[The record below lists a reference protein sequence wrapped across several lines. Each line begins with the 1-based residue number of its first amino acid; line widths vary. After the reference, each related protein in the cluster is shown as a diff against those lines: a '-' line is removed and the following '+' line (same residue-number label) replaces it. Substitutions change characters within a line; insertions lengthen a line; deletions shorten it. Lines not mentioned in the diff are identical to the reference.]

1 MPLSGGCLHQPV
13 RAVPGVQ
20 PEGEPYQQR
29 SRSHA
34 EADAHPLADARH
46 EEDDEHHEHGEQS
59 AAEDE
64 EVLAFQAL
72 ELHVPANPLVDFQL
86 HNPLVYRKKERRMV
100 AATIRK
106 MQAPNQLA
114 AVFDVSGSPELN
126 FP

>member
-1 MPLSGGCLHQPV
+1 MPPAGGCLHQPV

-64 EVLAFQAL
+64 KVRGELDRELHQKIAKIADNPMVYSVLA
-72 ELHVPANPLVDFQL
+72 
-86 HNPLVYRKKERRMV
+86 
-100 AATIRK
+100 AAISLLRI
-106 MQAPNQLA
+106 L
-114 AVFDVSGSPELN
+114 
-126 FP
+126 FPGRETTL